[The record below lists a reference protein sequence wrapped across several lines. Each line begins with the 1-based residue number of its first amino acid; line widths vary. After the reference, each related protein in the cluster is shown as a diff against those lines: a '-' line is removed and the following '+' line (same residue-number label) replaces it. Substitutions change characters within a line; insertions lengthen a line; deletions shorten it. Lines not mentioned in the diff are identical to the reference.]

1 MSGDSCSTSNPLAR
15 SKCKRDRAPDGREQT
30 ARSVRCRFDG
40 DRLTRVVEMQR
51 AEQVGFALQVRELL
65 PLDAA
70 QAGADEV
77 LVPARDAVEAAAG
90 SLVAVDGMRSDQ
102 GHAPVGRLFD
112 DAERRHQPAAVV
124 ELAAGDASPDGPQ
137 RLLAAKCLNVPV
149 EQVDLGLAGSRH
161 DQQKDKCLHGVV

>member
-1 MSGDSCSTSNPLAR
+1 
-15 SKCKRDRAPDGREQT
+15 
-30 ARSVRCRFDG
+30 
-40 DRLTRVVEMQR
+40 MQR
-51 AEQVGFALQVRELL
+51 AEQVGFALQVREFP

-90 SLVAVDGMRSDQ
+90 SLVAVDGDAFRS

-124 ELAAGDASPDGPQ
+124 GTL
-137 RLLAAKCLNVPV
+137 PV
-149 EQVDLGLAGSRH
+149 VTRVGLARSASSPPIAST
-161 DQQKDKCLHGVV
+161 